1 MKLVYVIVISIIN
14 IILFNNL
21 TYSQTAPTVTC
32 STKGTKNNLFY
43 IVYLRTTDKPAEP
56 ETLLFI
62 NGFSRASIIVTPD
75 ENTKP
80 PAFARIDGDLPNDS
94 HIQRAFEKSPR
105 QSGIQKTVLF
115 DIYFPMLRGM
125 NNLSISLYPSGTD
138 PKNITENTPG
148 VRCNIP
154 LNATLE
160 ASALLLNQDN
170 KERNVRVFQVANAVP
185 GNAEG
190 NKSVE
195 YFWTGR
201 DLKNPSTIIR
211 NAIAHVTEEHDT
223 FLIKSLMFRQRDSST
238 SAFTDLPIFIDPSN
252 SDKAHLYFLT
262 DDTGIA
268 RLDVFPKFTP
278 AGGHLIYWPFADNT
292 SEAARIVVYDPTMLA
307 NDLFEPIPTKN
318 PVTVS
323 ADKACDIPTFNIR
336 NDDAKITENGRVY
349 LLINE
354 NYDNSI
360 FSSSKKT
367 ITMNSSNK
375 FIETSNKDLPQSN
388 TARYIYVAEDGN
400 VNISRKYSFFAYE
413 GRADTITT
421 QDNTVVSFCEVNA
434 NMVTSFDVQLLG
446 SKEVPPVATQ
456 PNASGRIIAKYN
468 AADRLFEWYVT
479 YAGLSGPLTAAHFH
493 GPASVSS
500 TAGVVIPI
508 ASDALNSAISGRQ
521 TLTKQQAQQLLAGQ
535 WYFNAHTAV
544 NKDGEIRGQLVAN

>member
-1 MKLVYVIVISIIN
+1 MKIYYVFILLVMNVIFFTDI
-14 IILFNNL
+14 
-21 TYSQTAPTVTC
+21 TYSQSIQNIYC
-32 STKGTKNNLFY
+32 SSKGDKNSLLY
-43 IVYLRTTDKPAEP
+43 IVYLRTTDKPSEP
-56 ETLLFI
+56 ETLFFI
-62 NGFSRASIIVTPD
+62 NGYSRATIIVTPD
-75 ENTKP
+75 ANTPP

-94 HIQRAFEKSPR
+94 HIQRVFEKSPR
-105 QSGIQKTVLF
+105 QADIQKTVLF

-138 PKNITENTPG
+138 PKNLTENTPG
-148 VRCNIP
+148 VTCNIP
-154 LNATLE
+154 INATLE
-160 ASALLLNQDN
+160 ASALLLDQEN

-201 DLKNPSTIIR
+201 DLKNPSAIIR

-223 FLIKSLMFRQRDSST
+223 FLIKSLLFRQKDSSK
-238 SAFTDLPIFIDPSN
+238 SVLTDLPIFIDPSHN
-252 SDKAHLYFLT
+252 DKAHIYFLT
-262 DDTGIA
+262 DDTGVA
-268 RLDVFPKFTP
+268 RLNVFPKFTP

-318 PVTVS
+318 PLTVS
-323 ADKACDIPTFNIR
+323 ADKACDIPTFSIR
-336 NDDAKITENGRVY
+336 NDDAKIADNGRIY
-349 LLINE
+349 LLINDS
-354 NYDNSI
+354 YDNSI
-360 FSSSKKT
+360 FSSSNKK

-375 FIETSNKDLPQSN
+375 FIETSNKELPQSN
-388 TARYIYVAEDGN
+388 NARYIYVSEDGN

-413 GRADTITT
+413 GRAGTLTT
-421 QDNTVVSFCEVNA
+421 LDNTVVSYCEVTT
-434 NMVTSFDVQLLG
+434 NMVTNFDVQLSG
-446 SKEVPPVATQ
+446 ANQVPPVTNQ

-493 GPASVSS
+493 GPASVSG

-508 ASDALNSAISGRQ
+508 ANDALNSAISGRQ
-521 TLTKQQAQQLLAGQ
+521 ILTKQQAQQLLAGQ
-535 WYFNAHTAV
+535 WYFNGHTAV